1 MPSIADCTKFRH
13 CKPFPFS
20 EVLLLFSVF
29 SILVILQI
37 SSLELDSL
45 DSSTQVEPEKI
56 APIFHKLRRKEK
68 ALRTKAHDLE
78 SKLEMSETHCYNLV
92 EENCDLKTAIE
103 GLEQEIGEVNL
114 RLIFGKV

>member
-1 MPSIADCTKFRH
+1 M
-13 CKPFPFS
+13 
-20 EVLLLFSVF
+20 
-29 SILVILQI
+29 
-37 SSLELDSL
+37 

-103 GLEQEIGEVNL
+103 GLEQEIGEV
-114 RLIFGKV
+114 RKFTTDFWKGVKVNNYLF